1 MDISTLEIVGWIA
14 TFVVIG
20 SFLVND
26 MLKLRSINLMGATLW
41 LIYGIIASSYSIIF
55 LNVVVMS
62 IQIFKINQLSKIIY
76 TSIYWC
82 KTENQKDPKKILLQ

>member
-1 MDISTLEIVGWIA
+1 MDINNLEIVGWIA

-62 IQIFKINQLSKIIY
+62 IQIFKINQLLKN
-76 TSIYWC
+76 
-82 KTENQKDPKKILLQ
+82 K

>member
-1 MDISTLEIVGWIA
+1 MYISTLEIVGWIA

-62 IQIFKINQLSKIIY
+62 IQIFKINQLLKN
-76 TSIYWC
+76 
-82 KTENQKDPKKILLQ
+82 K

>member
-1 MDISTLEIVGWIA
+1 MDINYLEIVGWIA

-26 MLKLRSINLMGATLW
+26 MIKLRSINLAGATLW

-62 IQIFKINQLSKIIY
+62 IQIFKINELLK
-76 TSIYWC
+76 
-82 KTENQKDPKKILLQ
+82 NKKL

>member
-41 LIYGIIASSYSIIF
+41 LIYG
-55 LNVVVMS
+55 
-62 IQIFKINQLSKIIY
+62 LSLIHI
-76 TSIYWC
+76 
-82 KTENQKDPKKILLQ
+82 

>member
-1 MDISTLEIVGWIA
+1 MYISTLEIVGWIA

-26 MLKLRSINLMGATLW
+26 MLKLRSINLVGATLW

-62 IQIFKINQLSKIIY
+62 IQIFKINQLL
-76 TSIYWC
+76 
-82 KTENQKDPKKILLQ
+82 KKK

>member
-1 MDISTLEIVGWIA
+1 MNTLELVGWVA

-26 MLKLRSINLMGATLW
+26 MIKLRSINLVGATLW

-55 LNVVVMS
+55 LNIVVMS
-62 IQIFKINQLSKIIY
+62 IQIFKINQLIK
-76 TSIYWC
+76 
-82 KTENQKDPKKILLQ
+82 NKKL